1 MSEPPKVLTAGGA
14 AVSVAAGGGKKTP
27 NSRGRNRRGKS
38 KKKAAAAV
46 AAAGGESAATTES
59 QQAAATSATAETN
72 SAVEDGHAF
81 AKPAAAT
88 ATAASQQS
96 GNGGKGG
103 GKTRSRGTKG
113 TTPKRG
119 APKSSSPPAGGDS
132 PNNPQTGSPPEQS
145 SNPIPAPRAMVAGGG
160 TAGATPLAF
169 NDAGARKAEN
179 RSPDKDADA
188 AAKAARRPRYRDND
202 NGDDFAD
209 DDAFDNNSDDDAE
222 KRIGEIT
229 KPPPGSSGGGITPDD
244 LYGAPP
250 EDPHSALSA
259 ASVEPKSKATDLIW
273 LLVCFLGIMGSF
285 VVYGLLLE
293 YTTSG
298 GRKLHELSF
307 LFVTSSLYTVTAAA
321 GRYVRQETPT
331 TIPPARF
338 AVLGLTSMGSTFFS
352 VRSLRYVIYPI
363 QVLAKSC
370 KPVPV
375 MIMGAFMGKKYPLK
389 KYINVCLIVAGVGL
403 FMGGGSSKGKKGGD
417 GDGDGD
423 DGLSASS
430 QAFGILL
437 LFISLC
443 FDGGTGAYEDKLMS
457 VHSVGP
463 FDLMYNIQLGKTI
476 LAGVG
481 LLVFNQVHLFIQM
494 CQEMGF
500 LLVALGLSGAMGQ
513 VFIFVTIS
521 KFGALTCSII
531 GLARKVTTLVASI
544 YFYGHELNG
553 TQFTGLVVAVG
564 AMVMNF
570 WGKKGK
576 KGGGGHGGGHG
587 GGGEH
592 GAPTEEETEAMLG
605 TKVSDLGTEHT
616 ETSPD
621 NGEEADIELGP
632 VKSRTKT
639 IT

>member
-1 MSEPPKVLTAGGA
+1 MSTDQPRVLTAGG
-14 AVSVAAGGGKKTP
+14 GGKKRP
-27 NSRGRNRRGKS
+27 SKNRNNRRGRNKGKT
-38 KKKAAAAV
+38 KQDGAGAASSANDDSAADAAQRLDFAKEST
-46 AAAGGESAATTES
+46 AAAGGSSKSKSAKA
-59 QQAAATSATAETN
+59 
-72 SAVEDGHAF
+72 
-81 AKPAAAT
+81 
-88 ATAASQQS
+88 
-96 GNGGKGG
+96 
-103 GKTRSRGTKG
+103 
-113 TTPKRG
+113 TPKRG
-119 APKSSSPPAGGDS
+119 VGSSDSTPDSS
-132 PNNPQTGSPPEQS
+132 PNNPQTGSPPEQPTAAS
-145 SNPIPAPRAMVAGGG
+145 AVMVAGGG
-160 TAGATPLAF
+160 TAGARPLAF
-169 NDAGARKAEN
+169 NDVHRAEGGTGPGGE
-179 RSPDKDADA
+179 R
-188 AAKAARRPRYRDND
+188 RRPYRDNAAEND
-202 NGDDFAD
+202 TFHDED
-209 DDAFDNNSDDDAE
+209 DDEAAALGGDG
-222 KRIGEIT
+222 KHIGEL
-229 KPPPGSSGGGITPDD
+229 GGKGGKKGVTLED

-250 EDPHSALSA
+250 EDPH
-259 ASVEPKSKATDLIW
+259 ASHTAGGAGADEPKSKASDLIW

-307 LFVTSSLYTVTAAA
+307 LFVTSSLYTVTAAC

-375 MIMGAFMGKKYPLK
+375 MLMGAVMGKKYPLK

-403 FMGGGSSKGKKGGD
+403 FMGGGSSKSKKGAAAD
-417 GDGDGD
+417 DD

-437 LFISLC
+437 LFVSLC

-513 VFIFVTIS
+513 VFIFVTIA

-553 TQFTGLVVAVG
+553 TQFTGLVISVG

-576 KGGGGHGGGHG
+576 KGGGHGGGGGGHG
-587 GGGEH
+587 APA
-592 GAPTEEETEAMLG
+592 APTDEE
-605 TKVSDLGTEHT
+605 KQSFLGTEHT
-616 ETSPD
+616 EGSA
-621 NGEEADIELGP
+621 NGSSEADIELGP
-632 VKSRTKT
+632 VSKSNAKT
-639 IT
+639 IS